1 MTNWTF
7 IDNSKL
13 SKRAQEYF
21 GGDVQRF
28 EIVKRGPDCFFEL
41 RQYPHWGNVKICAI
55 VNCATQREAIKEF
68 NDMAR
73 FDDAEFA

>member
-1 MTNWTF
+1 MEWKI
-7 IDNSKL
+7 IDNNKL

-28 EIVKRGPDCFFEL
+28 EIIKRGPWQFEI
-41 RQYPHWGNVKICAI
+41 RQTPHWGNVRMTAQSGGP
-55 VNCATQREAIKEF
+55 TQRDAIKEF

-73 FDDAEFA
+73 LDDAQYA

>member
-1 MTNWTF
+1 MFDWRF
-7 IDNSKL
+7 IDNWVL

-28 EIVKRGPDCFFEL
+28 SITKRGPCHFEI
-41 RQYPHWGNVKICAI
+41 QQTPHWGDVRVVAVSNVS
-55 VNCATQREAIKEF
+55 TQREAIKEF

-73 FDDAEFA
+73 HDDRQYA